1 MFKKLLCLAL
11 CVFMLLPVF
20 AGCGSD
26 PDDVGQT
33 LNLTL
38 AEPVYD
44 LDPAYAYRSESA
56 MQLAKMMFATLFSVD
71 DNGKLKN
78 TKTDLVKKYKIEDDD
93 EQGIYRITLTLRETM
108 WTDGSAVSAKDVL
121 FAWTRILKPTMI
133 SDAAVLLYDIKN
145 AYAAKN
151 GDCSVDEI
159 GVIAIDEETLQID
172 FEQPINYKAFL
183 LNLANPCLAPLKKSS
198 VDTSVDWSKD
208 PATIVCSG
216 PFTLREFTP
225 DKTLVLERNSYY
237 FRDRE
242 KDDIK
247 KSVTPYRLNFN
258 LEMTAEE
265 QLAAYKD
272 GTLDAIANIPLE
284 SRKDYKKDATLANAL
299 STTAYYFNVNNELFA
314 NADVRR
320 ALSVAIDREAIAEM
334 LVYAEAATGFV
345 PTGVFEA
352 NKKNAK
358 FRDKGGDLISASAN
372 IEEAKNIL
380 SDAGVKAS
388 GQKFSITVRNT
399 EADLAVAEAVKASW
413 EELGFKINIVKR
425 DSWKAGRDYL
435 ADGISAMIES
445 GSFDVLAIDVK
456 SLGTSAFNLLAP
468 FATGYT
474 CQDMIFNTD
483 GYVDAVN
490 LSGYVSEEYDALI
503 NEAFAE
509 KDLKKRATILHK
521 AEELLLKDMPVV
533 PVVFN
538 KTVILTDDV
547 KGIDADYF
555 GLFNFN
561 DAKIK

>member
-1 MFKKLLCLAL
+1 M
-11 CVFMLLPVF
+11 
-20 AGCGSD
+20 G
-26 PDDVGQT
+26 
-33 LNLTL
+33 
-38 AEPVYD
+38 
-44 LDPAYAYRSESA
+44 LD
-56 MQLAKMMFATLFSVD
+56 F
-71 DNGKLKN
+71 
-78 TKTDLVKKYKIEDDD
+78 
-93 EQGIYRITLTLRETM
+93 
-108 WTDGSAVSAKDVL
+108 
-121 FAWTRILKPTMI
+121 
-133 SDAAVLLYDIKN
+133 
-145 AYAAKN
+145 
-151 GDCSVDEI
+151 
-159 GVIAIDEETLQID
+159 
-172 FEQPINYKAFL
+172 
-183 LNLANPCLAPLKKSS
+183 
-198 VDTSVDWSKD
+198 
-208 PATIVCSG
+208 
-216 PFTLREFTP
+216 
-225 DKTLVLERNSYY
+225 
-237 FRDRE
+237 E

-358 FRDKGGDLISASAN
+358 FRDKGGDLISADAN
-372 IEEAKNIL
+372 IEEAKKIL
-380 SDAGVKAS
+380 SDAGVKTS

-483 GYVDAVN
+483 GYIEATN

-538 KTVILTDDV
+538 KTSLLADGI
-547 KGIDADYF
+547 KGIDVDYL

>member
-1 MFKKLLCLAL
+1 MFKKLLCLVL
-11 CVFMLLPVF
+11 CAVMLLPVL

-26 PDDVGQT
+26 SDDVGET
-33 LNLTL
+33 ISLTL

-56 MQLAKMMFATLFSVD
+56 MQLARLMFATLFSID
-71 DNGKLKN
+71 ENGNLKN
-78 TKTDLVKKYKIEDDD
+78 TKYDLVKKYKIEDDD
-93 EQGIYRITLTLRETM
+93 EQGIYRITLELRETM
-108 WTDGSAVSAKDVL
+108 WTDGNTVSSKDIL
-121 FAWTRILKPTMI
+121 FAWTRLLNPTMI

-159 GVIAIDEETLQID
+159 GVVAIDEETLQIN
-172 FEQPINYKAFL
+172 FEQSIDYKAFL
-183 LNLANPCLAPLKKSS
+183 LNLANPCLVPLKKTS
-198 VDTSVDWSKD
+198 VDTSIDWAKD

-225 DKTLVLERNSYY
+225 DSILVLERNSYY

-247 KSVTPYRLNFN
+247 KSVTPYRLSFD
-258 LEMTAEE
+258 LSMTAEE
-265 QLAAYKD
+265 QLQAYKD
-272 GTLDAIANIPLE
+272 GTLDAIGNIPLE
-284 SRKDYKKDATLANAL
+284 SRAEYEKEATVADAL
-299 STTAYYFNVNNELFA
+299 STTAYYFNLNNELFA

-320 ALSVAIDREAIAEM
+320 ALSLAIDREAIAEM
-334 LVYAEAATGFV
+334 LVFAEAATGFV

-352 NKKNAK
+352 NKKSAK
-358 FRDKGGDLISASAN
+358 FRDKGGDLISEKAN
-372 IEEAKNIL
+372 IEEAKKIL
-380 SDAGVKAS
+380 SDAGISVS
-388 GQKFSITVRNT
+388 GEKFSITVRNT
-399 EADLAVAEAVKASW
+399 EADIAVAEAVKAAW
-413 EELGFKINIVKR
+413 EELGFKITIVKR

-474 CQDMIFNTD
+474 CQDMTFNVD

-509 KDLKKRATILHK
+509 KDLKKRASILHE
-521 AEELLLKDMPVV
+521 AEELLLEDMPIV
-533 PVVFN
+533 PIVFNKTAILAENLKKVEVDYFGLFTFN
-538 KTVILTDDV
+538 KTVI
-547 KGIDADYF
+547 K
-555 GLFNFN
+555 
-561 DAKIK
+561 